1 MKSHHSS
8 LLKFKKAKHCKAHN
22 TSAEGGENVPGL
34 TDTFLKSNL
43 HRNQGYLQVTATVSQ
58 YLSISKT
65 AVSE

>member
-22 TSAEGGENVPGL
+22 TSAEVGENVLAL

-43 HRNQGYLQVTATVSQ
+43 YRNQAHLHVTATVYL

-65 AVSE
+65 AVTE